1 MRTFFPLLRTAL
13 ALAVAALAA
22 GPARALD
29 LSWSGFGTL
38 GWAQSDREYR
48 IERSIDDDGTAERD
62 TVLGLQLDA
71 RLAEQWAATVQLR
84 AAESL
89 KQDHRWDITPTWAFV
104 AWRPSDDWLLRA
116 GRMRL
121 PLYLYS
127 ELLDVGATHDMARLP
142 TEMYSI
148 APSNEFDGLAAT
160 KTWNLGDDELA
171 LDVWGGRA
179 RTTARFWSRD
189 GLEPRRPAGANFV
202 EVDVHAYGG
211 ALTLRQP
218 DGLWRASLNHVRTSQ
233 TDGTLIPVTLPWV
246 ELAPGVGFYKTDNS
260 IPYGPALRQV
270 SSITNLILTIGVEQR
285 FAAHWR
291 VAAEFA
297 RDIQRDTE
305 LGSNTSG
312 GYVALFR
319 EFGAVTPYL
328 AWSQLRS
335 TRGTREWYRKLTGTG
350 LPAGLPGAD
359 EINAGQRLTA
369 ESIWAAD
376 QRSLALGA
384 SWNLGTGRKLKAEW
398 KRTRVGQMSRL
409 VDTPPG
415 ADTIHDTNV
424 DVWSLNYNVAF

>member
-1 MRTFFPLLRTAL
+1 MLCTLFRTA
-13 ALAVAALAA
+13 AALAA
-22 GPARALD
+22 AVLAAPASALD

-71 RLAEQWAATVQLR
+71 RLAERWTATVQLR

-179 RTTARFWSRD
+179 RTTARFWARD
-189 GLEPRRPAGANFV
+189 GLQSRRPAGANFV

-260 IPYGPALRQV
+260 ILYGPALRQV

-291 VAAEFA
+291 FAAEFA